1 MRNRKKDL
9 NHLLAIVADH
19 MATDAVDNF
28 EEETVV
34 EVAVVA
40 TRSEV
45 ETHTVEETV
54 GVEAVEAMT
63 VVDIEEAEDK
73 EEVVVVVV
81 ATEND

>member
-1 MRNRKKDL
+1 
-9 NHLLAIVADH
+9 
-19 MATDAVDNF
+19 MATDAVDHF

-40 TRSEV
+40 MRSEV

>member
-1 MRNRKKDL
+1 
-9 NHLLAIVADH
+9 
-19 MATDAVDNF
+19 MATDAVDHF
-28 EEETVV
+28 EGETVI
-34 EVAVVA
+34 EVAVAA

-54 GVEAVEAMT
+54 AVEAVEAVT

>member
-19 MATDAVDNF
+19 MATDAVDHF
-28 EEETVV
+28 EGETVV

-54 GVEAVEAMT
+54 GVEAVEAVT

>member
-1 MRNRKKDL
+1 
-9 NHLLAIVADH
+9 
-19 MATDAVDNF
+19 MATDAVDHF

-45 ETHTVEETV
+45 EIHTVEETV
-54 GVEAVEAMT
+54 GVEEVEAMT

>member
-1 MRNRKKDL
+1 
-9 NHLLAIVADH
+9 
-19 MATDAVDNF
+19 MATDAVDHF

-45 ETHTVEETV
+45 EIHTVEETV

>member
-1 MRNRKKDL
+1 
-9 NHLLAIVADH
+9 
-19 MATDAVDNF
+19 MATDAVDHF

-45 ETHTVEETV
+45 EIHTVEETV
-54 GVEAVEAMT
+54 GVEAEEAVT